1 MNNIDSRL
9 QIEIGIDDSGDLFV
23 VDQTPYE
30 QFIYDYVEDISH
42 VVLERVV
49 EYSED
54 DDTLKVVTEIRPKPV
69 HSVSELQASK
79 TFELPNDG
87 MFHYQ
92 KIILPTED
100 HRSNSNIFYEYSEDD
115 KKGHIYLMEDD
126 ETGTAVPHEIDF
138 TTAYDYVNDVKTGN
152 AFWFDDYV
160 FTIYNLI
167 KCFVLTEK
175 QRIANW
181 LKNNCKADCDITS
194 SINTKADILMAA
206 VTVLTYLISNR
217 QFLEAYRLLN
227 GLRTCNSLCEDFV
240 DDIKGCG
247 CGKSV

>member
-42 VVLERVV
+42 VVLERVI

-54 DDTLKVVTEIRPKPV
+54 DDALKVVTEIRPEDPV

-87 MFHYQ
+87 MFQYQ

-100 HRSNSNIFYEYSEDD
+100 HRSNSNIFYDN
-115 KKGHIYLMEDD
+115 GHIYLMEDD

-152 AFWFDDYV
+152 A
-160 FTIYNLI
+160 
-167 KCFVLTEK
+167 
-175 QRIANW
+175 
-181 LKNNCKADCDITS
+181 S
-194 SINTKADILMAA
+194 
-206 VTVLTYLISNR
+206 
-217 QFLEAYRLLN
+217 
-227 GLRTCNSLCEDFV
+227 
-240 DDIKGCG
+240 
-247 CGKSV
+247 